1 MVAVCKRSGIL
12 HHSCAHVCHLSQHCG
27 VDTRGVY
34 ARIIGEHGLLVG
46 LLKREIAAALLDQAV
61 ANEKP
66 LDVGLLQLAQV

>member
-1 MVAVCKRSGIL
+1 M
-12 HHSCAHVCHLSQHCG
+12 
-27 VDTRGVY
+27 DTRGVY